1 MFGQLKDLA
10 SWEIGAKQELMRYK
24 LTLAYDGTGY
34 AGWQEQ
40 REERTLQGEF
50 QEALRILEDR
60 RVVTH
65 AAGRTDAGVHAAG
78 QVVSFDLDRVW
89 RGEVLRRA
97 LNGNLPGDIRVLD
110 AGVAGENFHPRVSA
124 RRKTYRYQIF
134 NGPVMSPFLR
144 HYAWHVPYSLDDMR
158 LEQDAHHLIG
168 RHDYRAFTVTSC
180 ETKTTVRTIESIVL
194 QRDGGLLHLSFTGD
208 GFLRYQVRTMVAAL
222 LEVNRGRRGG
232 GGVDSMAK
240 LLASG
245 DRSLIG
251 IAAPAC
257 GLTLMKVEY

>member
-1 MFGQLKDLA
+1 
-10 SWEIGAKQELMRYK
+10 MRYK

-65 AAGRTDAGVHAAG
+65 AAGRTDAGVHATG
-78 QVVSFDLDRVW
+78 QVVSFDLDRAW
-89 RGEVLRRA
+89 RGDILRRA

-110 AGVAGENFHPRVSA
+110 ADVAGEDFHPRVSA

-134 NGPVMSPFLR
+134 NGQVMSPFLR
-144 HYAWHVPYSLDDMR
+144 HYAWHVPYDLDDMR
-158 LEQDAHHLIG
+158 LEEDAHHLIG

-180 ETKTTVRTIESIVL
+180 ETKTTVRTIESIDL
-194 QRDGGLLHLSFTGD
+194 HRDGGLLHLSFTGD

-232 GGVDSMAK
+232 GGVDSMAR
-240 LLASG
+240 LLATG